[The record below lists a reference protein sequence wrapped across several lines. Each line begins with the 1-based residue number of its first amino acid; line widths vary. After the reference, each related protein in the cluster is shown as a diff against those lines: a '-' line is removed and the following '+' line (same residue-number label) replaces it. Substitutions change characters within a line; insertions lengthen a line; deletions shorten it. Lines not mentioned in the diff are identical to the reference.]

1 MKQLNM
7 SALPKISIVTISYNQ
22 VQFIEKTI
30 LSVLNQ
36 HYPDLEYVIIDGG
49 SNDGSIDVI
58 KKYEKHLL
66 YWVSEKDKGQSHAI
80 NKGFAMCTGD
90 VLNWLSSDDRLM
102 PNALLSVAE
111 AVRSDPHAGAWAGC
125 CNIVDASGHLLE
137 TNVPRG
143 LARNKMASWGLK
155 GHLFQPACF
164 FSRKAWDA
172 YGPLDEN
179 LHFCFDLDFYLKVMT
194 GHKFTG
200 VGGIWAEAT
209 FHKDAKTQKH
219 MNLMKEEISFL
230 QKRHGLE
237 ELLSGN
243 QYSNDEIAYSFL
255 QPGPLRRTL
264 VKFYKYSLRNFYN
277 IRLKLK
283 AVK

>member
-1 MKQLNM
+1 M

-22 VQFIEKTI
+22 VRFIEKTI

-36 HYPDLEYVIIDGG
+36 KYPELEYVVIDGG
-49 SNDGSIDVI
+49 STDGSIDII

-80 NKGFAMCTGD
+80 NKGFAMCNGEI
-90 VLNWLSSDDRLM
+90 LNWISSDDRLT
-102 PNALLSVAE
+102 PNALFSVAE
-111 AVRSDPHAGAWAGC
+111 AMSADPSAGAWAGC
-125 CNIVDASGHLLE
+125 CNIVDAAGNLLE

-143 LARNKMASWGLK
+143 LVRDKIASWGYK

-164 FSRKAWDA
+164 FSRKAWET

-179 LHFCFDLDFYLKVMT
+179 LHYCFDLDFYLKVMT

-200 VGGIWAEAT
+200 VGKILAEAT

-219 MNLMKEEISFL
+219 VNLMKEEISL
-230 QKRHGLE
+230 VQKRHGFEKLISRNE
-237 ELLSGN
+237 H
-243 QYSNDEIAYSFL
+243 SNDEIACSFL
-255 QPGPLRRTL
+255 QPGPLRRVL
-264 VKFYKYSLRNFYN
+264 VKLYKYVLRNYYN
-277 IRLKLK
+277 IRLGLK